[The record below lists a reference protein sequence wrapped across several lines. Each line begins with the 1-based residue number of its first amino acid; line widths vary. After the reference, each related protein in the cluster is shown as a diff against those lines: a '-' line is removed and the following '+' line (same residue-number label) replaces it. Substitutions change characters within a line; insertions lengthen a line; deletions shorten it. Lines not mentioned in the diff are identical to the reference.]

1 MLVVDLDKIIKGAG
15 KQKTS
20 TIHLN
25 IFPNEANEISSIFM
39 EFTDNMH
46 KQMWLI
52 GKDIPTF
59 ESLEAKG
66 AEITSLTF
74 NASGMGVTWD
84 EMPKFLSTRGFYL
97 YVKVKG
103 LDVDVPIDKVT
114 KVIVSKPV
122 YGEIRVKE
130 QCFFPS
136 YQVVYENGEPL
147 IRIGKGISVDIRSED
162 NRITVHI
169 DRPDTLSDFIIEA
182 EFFLEMVEQGE
193 FTLNGVTFPLNGMEL
208 HDHGI
213 FVSVV
218 NPLVIHGYCSGG
230 TVRKVKNDR
239 KDSLKIAKFALDHW
253 VDLREYTPMDAARQ
267 QLKIF
272 SRQYNLYMK
281 SRVALQSNLIRTS
294 ISSWRSPPRQGI
306 CWIKPGMNSACRW
319 AAPQRWK

>member
-1 MLVVDLDKIIKGAG
+1 MGLFSFINLRKRKRIILLVVDLDKIIKGAG

-74 NASGMGVTWD
+74 NASGMGVTWG

-136 YQVVYENGEPL
+136 YQVVYEKAQRQEQEP
-147 IRIGKGISVDIRSED
+147 
-162 NRITVHI
+162 
-169 DRPDTLSDFIIEA
+169 
-182 EFFLEMVEQGE
+182 
-193 FTLNGVTFPLNGMEL
+193 
-208 HDHGI
+208 
-213 FVSVV
+213 
-218 NPLVIHGYCSGG
+218 
-230 TVRKVKNDR
+230 
-239 KDSLKIAKFALDHW
+239 
-253 VDLREYTPMDAARQ
+253 
-267 QLKIF
+267 
-272 SRQYNLYMK
+272 
-281 SRVALQSNLIRTS
+281 
-294 ISSWRSPPRQGI
+294 
-306 CWIKPGMNSACRW
+306 SAG
-319 AAPQRWK
+319 QRAVY

>member
-1 MLVVDLDKIIKGAG
+1 MGLLSFINLRKRKRIILLVVDLDKIIKGAG

-25 IFPNEANEISSIFM
+25 IFPTEANEISSIFM

-97 YVKVKG
+97 YAKVKG

-122 YGEIRVKE
+122 YGEVRVKE
-130 QCFFPS
+130 QCFFLRIRWCMRKTNDQSKNHQQGKELFMDFYFRLKQLLSGVSPS
-136 YQVVYENGEPL
+136 QMCRQPTADL
-147 IRIGKGISVDIRSED
+147 LRRK
-162 NRITVHI
+162 
-169 DRPDTLSDFIIEA
+169 
-182 EFFLEMVEQGE
+182 
-193 FTLNGVTFPLNGMEL
+193 
-208 HDHGI
+208 
-213 FVSVV
+213 FV
-218 NPLVIHGYCSGG
+218 
-230 TVRKVKNDR
+230 
-239 KDSLKIAKFALDHW
+239 
-253 VDLREYTPMDAARQ
+253 
-267 QLKIF
+267 IF
-272 SRQYNLYMK
+272 SCHTQSMPAKNCLFPAQNLWLNARRQFMWCCPK
-281 SRVALQSNLIRTS
+281 R
-294 ISSWRSPPRQGI
+294 
-306 CWIKPGMNSACRW
+306 KK
-319 AAPQRWK
+319 APASDQ

>member
-1 MLVVDLDKIIKGAG
+1 MGLFLFINLKKRKRITLLVVDLDKIIKGAG

-25 IFPNEANEISSIFM
+25 IFPTEANEISSIFM
-39 EFTDNMH
+39 EFTDNIH

-97 YVKVKG
+97 YAKVKG
-103 LDVDVPIDKVT
+103 LDVDVHIDKVT

-136 YQVVYENGEPL
+136 YQVVYEKDQRPEQEPSAGQRAVYGFYSSFETTPFWGQHPTNVSTVYSRSL
-147 IRIGKGISVDIRSED
+147 SPKIRYFSCHTQSMPAKNCLFPAQS
-162 NRITVHI
+162 
-169 DRPDTLSDFIIEA
+169 LW
-182 EFFLEMVEQGE
+182 
-193 FTLNGVTFPLNGMEL
+193 LN
-208 HDHGI
+208 
-213 FVSVV
+213 
-218 NPLVIHGYCSGG
+218 
-230 TVRKVKNDR
+230 
-239 KDSLKIAKFALDHW
+239 
-253 VDLREYTPMDAARQ
+253 AR
-267 QLKIF
+267 
-272 SRQYNLYMK
+272 RQFMRCCPK
-281 SRVALQSNLIRTS
+281 QKKAPASN
-294 ISSWRSPPRQGI
+294 Q
-306 CWIKPGMNSACRW
+306 
-319 AAPQRWK
+319 

>member
-1 MLVVDLDKIIKGAG
+1 MGLFSFINLKKRKRIILLVVDLDKIIKGAG

-39 EFTDNMH
+39 EFTGNMH

-74 NASGMGVTWD
+74 NASGMGLTWD

-97 YVKVKG
+97 YAKVKG

-130 QCFFPS
+130 QCFF
-136 YQVVYENGEPL
+136 L
-147 IRIGKGISVDIRSED
+147 RIRWCMR
-162 NRITVHI
+162 
-169 DRPDTLSDFIIEA
+169 
-182 EFFLEMVEQGE
+182 
-193 FTLNGVTFPLNGMEL
+193 ME
-208 HDHGI
+208 
-213 FVSVV
+213 
-218 NPLVIHGYCSGG
+218 
-230 TVRKVKNDR
+230 
-239 KDSLKIAKFALDHW
+239 SLLFAL
-253 VDLREYTPMDAARQ
+253 E
-267 QLKIF
+267 KG
-272 SRQYNLYMK
+272 S
-281 SRVALQSNLIRTS
+281 ALT
-294 ISSWRSPPRQGI
+294 
-306 CWIKPGMNSACRW
+306 
-319 AAPQRWK
+319 

>member
-1 MLVVDLDKIIKGAG
+1 
-15 KQKTS
+15 
-20 TIHLN
+20 
-25 IFPNEANEISSIFM
+25 M

-74 NASGMGVTWD
+74 NASGMGVTWG

-97 YVKVKG
+97 YAKVKG

-114 KVIVSKPV
+114 KVIASKPV
-122 YGEIRVKE
+122 YGEVRVKE

-193 FTLNGVTFPLNGMEL
+193 
-208 HDHGI
+208 
-213 FVSVV
+213 
-218 NPLVIHGYCSGG
+218 
-230 TVRKVKNDR
+230 
-239 KDSLKIAKFALDHW
+239 
-253 VDLREYTPMDAARQ
+253 YTYGRC
-267 QLKIF
+267 KTTTE
-272 SRQYNLYMK
+272 NL
-281 SRVALQSNLIRTS
+281 
-294 ISSWRSPPRQGI
+294 
-306 CWIKPGMNSACRW
+306 
-319 AAPQRWK
+319 